1 MTVRTTSAV
10 TEHAAALPDGALRRD
25 LLTWYDRE
33 RRPLPWR
40 ERPSAYG
47 IWVSEIMLQQTTV
60 ATVMTRWRAF
70 VDRFPDQAAL
80 AAAPLEDV
88 LAAWSGLGY
97 YRRARALHEAARR
110 VMADG
115 GELPRDVEGWR
126 ALPGVGPY
134 TAGAVASM
142 GCGRR
147 AAAVDTNVA
156 RVLRRLHGRDPEAD
170 RGLTAAAL
178 ARFADRLVDPD
189 RPGDWNQALMDL
201 GAAVCT
207 PAAPSCGDCPL
218 AGGCQARRGGDPAA
232 VAGRRAGPG
241 STAVALSLLVIRCG
255 RSLVAAPPGAPPGA
269 TCPDLGAPVRDGFA
283 GLYEGLWGLP
293 STPWYAAGE
302 QAPRADFAAA
312 WGAVLG
318 GGREAPQHRGTVRH
332 AITRY
337 RLGVEVF
344 AADARPGWRPPAP
357 WVRCGPARLAQLPW
371 SSLARKALARAGAA
385 IEI

>member
-1 MTVRTTSAV
+1 LTVRTRSAG
-10 TEHAAALPDGALRRD
+10 TERGAAAPAGALRRA

-60 ATVMTRWRAF
+60 ATVVTRWRAF
-70 VDRFPDQAAL
+70 VERFPDQAAL
-80 AAAPLEDV
+80 AAAPLADV

-115 GELPRDVEGWR
+115 GELPRDVAGWR

-134 TAGAVASM
+134 TAAAVASM
-142 GCGRR
+142 ACGRR

-156 RVLRRLHGRDPEAD
+156 RVLRRLHCRDAGAD
-170 RGLTAAAL
+170 RDLTAAAL
-178 ARFADRLVDPD
+178 ARLADRLVDPD

-207 PAAPSCGDCPL
+207 PSAPSCGDCPL
-218 AGGCQARRGGDPAA
+218 AGACLARRGGDPAA
-232 VAGRRAGPG
+232 VAGRRAGAG
-241 STAVALSLLVIRCG
+241 STAVDLSLLVIRRG
-255 RSLVAAPPGAPPGA
+255 RSLVAVPPGDPGGVR
-269 TCPDLGAPVRDGFA
+269 CPGLGEPVRNGFA
-283 GLYEGLWGLP
+283 GLYAGLWGLP
-293 STPWYAAGE
+293 ATAWYAAGGP
-302 QAPRADFAAA
+302 APGPQFAAA
-312 WGAVLG
+312 WGALLG
-318 GGREAPQHRGTVRH
+318 EGASPPLSRGLVRH

-337 RLGVEVF
+337 RLRVEVCVS
-344 AADARPGWRPPAP
+344 AARPGWRPPAP
-357 WVRCGPARLAQLPW
+357 WVICGPSRLAALPW
-371 SSLARKALARAGAA
+371 SALAHKALGRAGAV

>member
-1 MTVRTTSAV
+1 LTVRTTSAA
-10 TEHAAALPDGALRRD
+10 TERAAALPDGTLRRD
-25 LLTWYDRE
+25 LLAWYDRE

-70 VDRFPDQAAL
+70 VDRFPGPAAL

-97 YRRARALHEAARR
+97 YRRARALHEAARQ
-110 VMADG
+110 VMAAG
-115 GELPRDVEGWR
+115 GELPRDVAGWR

-142 GCGRR
+142 ACGRR

-156 RVLRRLHGRDPEAD
+156 RVLRRLHCRDAEAD

-178 ARFADRLVDPD
+178 ARLADRLVDPD

-207 PAAPSCGDCPL
+207 PAAPSCDACPL

-241 STAVALSLLVIRCG
+241 STAVALSFLVIRCG
-255 RSLVAAPPGAPPGA
+255 RDLVAAPPGSEPGVR
-269 TCPDLGAPVRDGFA
+269 CPGLGAPVRDGFA
-283 GLYEGLWGLP
+283 GLYAGLWGLP
-293 STPWYAAGE
+293 STAWYPAGGDV
-302 QAPRADFAAA
+302 PRAAFAAA
-312 WGAVLG
+312 WGATLG
-318 GGREAPQHRGTVRH
+318 EGAETPQHRGTVRH

-337 RLGVEVF
+337 RLRVEVF
-344 AADARPGWRPPAP
+344 ATAVRPGWRPPAP
-357 WVRCGPARLAQLPW
+357 WVRCGPARLPQLPW
-371 SSLARKALARAGAA
+371 SSLARKALGRAGAA
-385 IEI
+385 NEI